1 MINGNFSVMKAE
13 MEYISSIHVKF
24 KFDIFIYILQGGIE
38 NTLMKLSDKLGNVVI
53 RTEKQHK
60 EEKRI

>member
-1 MINGNFSVMKAE
+1 
-13 MEYISSIHVKF
+13 MEYISSIRVKF
-24 KFDIFIYILQGGIE
+24 SFDILIYILQGEIE

-60 EEKRI
+60 EKKGFETENKMCSEI

>member
-1 MINGNFSVMKAE
+1 MVIHCYEEFE

-24 KFDIFIYILQGGIE
+24 SFDMFIYILQRGIE

-60 EEKRI
+60 EEKGI